1 MVDRFHY
8 PNHVGCSLGYKMDS
22 YSADE
27 NIVNLNSQVCEQAN
41 RDLRRLS
48 TSATFMTPE
57 NLMQHVKVFL
67 AINLLILVSKIFN
80 SYLIC

>member
-27 NIVNLNSQVCEQAN
+27 DIVHLNSQVCEQAN

-67 AINLLILVSKIFN
+67 AIRNILKI
-80 SYLIC
+80 IKC